1 MSKSYLKKISNFFQF
16 KYNPENEM
24 SVELLKKSKQLVLNN
39 NNYNDYSN
47 FYHSFTTRFTYKLP
61 NVNIYPMQKN
71 SEIISLREIKKN
83 KDEKT
88 EENKRKSV
96 FQPIL
101 EYKKYST
108 ISYTDNNEN
117 IKENMKLNN
126 SNETINEKIFL
137 NYIDKFNNMNNV
149 MHNYITYRITYY
161 VNKLDEN
168 KYLMSIIEKQKEDK
182 NINIFD
188 DKINCKLNMFNIYND
203 IQIKL
208 IFNSIIIYIYDS
220 NDKKIEKLKL
230 PFCFVPFF
238 YGISLQQFKLLLLK
252 IMEFNEENNILS
264 INKEKLNN
272 NFKKFLEQK
281 TFYNNLS
288 FINNYKKI
296 SEFKFNWFVNL
307 DINNYFKFK
316 LLIKLP
322 HFKTRIKFSN
332 GKKLTFYKT
341 IEIKHISYLIKD
353 NYKDWDLFLLNTFCI
368 YKDFRYLI
376 NNALSY
382 NNEYKNNNYIN
393 FDENKS
399 KTYLKNSMKNSLEFY
414 IIEKGNNDV
423 FKNFYFK
430 MSSPYVE
437 ISYIKSN
444 ILENLIS
451 SKKIQ
456 LTFKEAIQLN
466 KLRKSWNPEEIIKK
480 CCIIKNK
487 NFFNKNKN
495 KNDVFYNNT
504 EIDLNLNKYIFGFD
518 ESILKFIK
526 KSNPIPDKK
535 VTKKNFNI
543 KLIPPE
549 IHWSEKIT
557 EKLSKYSIEK
567 KDYEKLFDLP
577 LNEWEIFILKLLPKI
592 KDLTNAINS
601 DRSNKKLQFEKRGT
615 YNFTNLKSPNVKKF
629 HRINEKHYSEKKLL
643 LIQE

>member
-1 MSKSYLKKISNFFQF
+1 MSKNYLKKVSDYFRF

-39 NNYNDYSN
+39 NNYNNYSK

-61 NVNIYPMQKN
+61 NLSIYPMQKN
-71 SEIISLREIKKN
+71 SEIISLGEIKKN
-83 KDEKT
+83 K
-88 EENKRKSV
+88 EENKDTKI

-101 EYKKYST
+101 EYKKYTT
-108 ISYTDNNEN
+108 ISYKEKNEN
-117 IKENMKLNN
+117 SKENSNSKLNS
-126 SNETINEKIFL
+126 SNQETINEKIFL

-161 VNKLDEN
+161 VNQLDEI
-168 KYLMSIIEKQKEDK
+168 KYLMSIIQKQKEDL

-188 DKINCKLNMFNIYND
+188 DKEINCKLNIFNIYND

-220 NDKKIEKLKL
+220 NNKKVEKIKF

-238 YGISLQQFKLLLLK
+238 YGISLQQFKLLL
-252 IMEFNEENNILS
+252 IQIIDFNKEKNILF
-264 INKEKLNN
+264 INKEKLKNK
-272 NFKKFLEQK
+272 FKEFLEEK
-281 TFYNNLS
+281 SFYNNLS
-288 FINNYKKI
+288 FINNYKKV
-296 SEFKFNWFVNL
+296 SEFNFNWLVNF
-307 DINNYFKFK
+307 DNNYIKFK

-332 GKKLTFYKT
+332 GNKLTFFKT
-341 IEIKHISYLIKD
+341 IEIKHISYLIKE

-399 KTYLKNSMKNSLEFY
+399 KLNFNNNMKNSLEFY
-414 IIEKGNNDV
+414 IVEKDKNNI
-423 FKNFYFK
+423 FKNLYFK
-430 MSSPYVE
+430 ISSPYVE
-437 ISYIKSN
+437 ISYIKPN

-466 KLRKSWNPEEIIKK
+466 KLRNSWYPEEIIKK
-480 CCIIKNK
+480 CCIIK
-487 NFFNKNKN
+487 
-495 KNDVFYNNT
+495 YNNYNNFLT
-504 EIDLNLNKYIFGFD
+504 KKNYKDNINDNNEIDLNLNKYIYGFD
-518 ESILKFIK
+518 ETILKFIK
-526 KSNPIPDKK
+526 RSKFPIPDKK

-557 EKLSKYSIEK
+557 EKLFKYSMER

-577 LNEWEIFILKLLPKI
+577 LNEWEPFILKLLPKI
-592 KDLTNAINS
+592 KEHS
-601 DRSNKKLQFEKRGT
+601 SNLLNDDVVREKSKKRGT
-615 YNFTNLKSPNVKKF
+615 FNFTNNLKSN
-629 HRINEKHYSEKKLL
+629 INLKRYQKQLSEKKL
-643 LIQE
+643 IVQQQ

>member
-1 MSKSYLKKISNFFQF
+1 MSKNYLKKVSDYFRF

-39 NNYNDYSN
+39 NNYNNYSK

-61 NVNIYPMQKN
+61 NLSIYPMQKN
-71 SEIISLREIKKN
+71 SEIISLGEIKKN
-83 KDEKT
+83 K
-88 EENKRKSV
+88 EENKDTKI

-101 EYKKYST
+101 EYKKYTT
-108 ISYTDNNEN
+108 ISYKEKNEN
-117 IKENMKLNN
+117 SKENSNSKLNS
-126 SNETINEKIFL
+126 SNQETINEKIFL

-161 VNKLDEN
+161 VNQLDEI
-168 KYLMSIIEKQKEDK
+168 KYLMSIIQKQKEDL

-188 DKINCKLNMFNIYND
+188 DKEINCKLNIFNIYND

-220 NDKKIEKLKL
+220 NNKKVEKIKF

-238 YGISLQQFKLLLLK
+238 YGISLQQFKLLL
-252 IMEFNEENNILS
+252 IQIIDFNKEKNILF
-264 INKEKLNN
+264 INKEKLKNK
-272 NFKKFLEQK
+272 FKEFLEEK
-281 TFYNNLS
+281 SFYNNLS
-288 FINNYKKI
+288 FINNYKKV
-296 SEFKFNWFVNL
+296 SEFNFNWLVNF
-307 DINNYFKFK
+307 DNNYIKFK

-332 GKKLTFYKT
+332 GNKLTFFKT
-341 IEIKHISYLIKD
+341 IEIKHISYLIKE

-399 KTYLKNSMKNSLEFY
+399 KLNFNNNMKNSLEFY
-414 IIEKGNNDV
+414 IVEKDKNNI
-423 FKNFYFK
+423 FKNLYFK
-430 MSSPYVE
+430 ISSPYVE
-437 ISYIKSN
+437 ISYIKPN

-466 KLRKSWNPEEIIKK
+466 KLRNSWYPEEIIKK
-480 CCIIKNK
+480 CCIIK
-487 NFFNKNKN
+487 
-495 KNDVFYNNT
+495 YNNYNNFLT
-504 EIDLNLNKYIFGFD
+504 KKNYKDNINDNNEIDLNLNKYIYGFD
-518 ESILKFIK
+518 ETILKFIK
-526 KSNPIPDKK
+526 RSKFPIPDKK

-557 EKLSKYSIEK
+557 EKLFKYSMER

-577 LNEWEIFILKLLPKI
+577 LNEWEPFILKLLHTSI
-592 KDLTNAINS
+592 I
-601 DRSNKKLQFEKRGT
+601 
-615 YNFTNLKSPNVKKF
+615 
-629 HRINEKHYSEKKLL
+629 
-643 LIQE
+643 

>member
-1 MSKSYLKKISNFFQF
+1 MSKNYLKKVSDYFRF

-39 NNYNDYSN
+39 NNYNNYSK

-61 NVNIYPMQKN
+61 NLSIYPMQKN
-71 SEIISLREIKKN
+71 SEIISLGEIKKN
-83 KDEKT
+83 K
-88 EENKRKSV
+88 EENKDTKI

-101 EYKKYST
+101 EYKKYTT
-108 ISYTDNNEN
+108 ISYKEKNEN
-117 IKENMKLNN
+117 SKENSNSKLNS
-126 SNETINEKIFL
+126 SNQETINEKIFL

-161 VNKLDEN
+161 VNQLDEI
-168 KYLMSIIEKQKEDK
+168 KYLMSIIQKQKEDL

-188 DKINCKLNMFNIYND
+188 DKEINCKLNIFNIYND

-208 IFNSIIIYIYDS
+208 IFNSIIVYIYDS
-220 NDKKIEKLKL
+220 NNKKVEKIKF

-238 YGISLQQFKLLLLK
+238 YGISLQQFKLLL
-252 IMEFNEENNILS
+252 IQIIDFNKEKNILF
-264 INKEKLNN
+264 INKEKLKNK
-272 NFKKFLEQK
+272 FKEFLEEK
-281 TFYNNLS
+281 SFYNNLS
-288 FINNYKKI
+288 FINNYKKV
-296 SEFKFNWFVNL
+296 SEFNFNWLVNF
-307 DINNYFKFK
+307 DNNYIKFK

-332 GKKLTFYKT
+332 GNKLTFFKT
-341 IEIKHISYLIKD
+341 IEIKHISYLIKE

-399 KTYLKNSMKNSLEFY
+399 KLNFNNNMKNSLEFY
-414 IIEKGNNDV
+414 IVEKDKNNI
-423 FKNFYFK
+423 FKNLYFK
-430 MSSPYVE
+430 ISSPYVE
-437 ISYIKSN
+437 ISYIKPN

-466 KLRKSWNPEEIIKK
+466 KLRNSWYPEEIIKK
-480 CCIIKNK
+480 CCIIK
-487 NFFNKNKN
+487 
-495 KNDVFYNNT
+495 YNNYNNFLT
-504 EIDLNLNKYIFGFD
+504 KKNYKDNINDNNEIDLNLNKYIYGFD
-518 ESILKFIK
+518 ETILKFIK
-526 KSNPIPDKK
+526 RSKFPIPDKK

-557 EKLSKYSIEK
+557 EKLFKYSMER

-577 LNEWEIFILKLLPKI
+577 LNEWEPFILKLLPKI
-592 KDLTNAINS
+592 KEHS
-601 DRSNKKLQFEKRGT
+601 SNLLNDDVVREKSKKRGT
-615 YNFTNLKSPNVKKF
+615 FNFTNNLKSN
-629 HRINEKHYSEKKLL
+629 INLKRYQKQLSEKKL
-643 LIQE
+643 IVQQQ

>member
-1 MSKSYLKKISNFFQF
+1 MSKNYLKKVSDYFRF

-39 NNYNDYSN
+39 NNYNNYSK

-61 NVNIYPMQKN
+61 NLSIYPMQKN
-71 SEIISLREIKKN
+71 SEIISLGEIKKN
-83 KDEKT
+83 K
-88 EENKRKSV
+88 EENKDTKI

-101 EYKKYST
+101 EYKKYTT
-108 ISYTDNNEN
+108 ISYKEKNEN
-117 IKENMKLNN
+117 SKENSNSKLNS
-126 SNETINEKIFL
+126 SNQETINEKIFL

-161 VNKLDEN
+161 VNQLDEI
-168 KYLMSIIEKQKEDK
+168 KYLMSIIQKQKEDL

-188 DKINCKLNMFNIYND
+188 DKEINCKLNIFNIYND

-220 NDKKIEKLKL
+220 NNKKVEKIKF

-238 YGISLQQFKLLLLK
+238 YGISLQQFKLLL
-252 IMEFNEENNILS
+252 IQIIDFNKEKNILF
-264 INKEKLNN
+264 INKEKLKNK
-272 NFKKFLEQK
+272 FKEFLEEK
-281 TFYNNLS
+281 SFYNNLS
-288 FINNYKKI
+288 FINNYKKV
-296 SEFKFNWFVNL
+296 SEFNFNWLVNF
-307 DINNYFKFK
+307 DNNYIKFK

-332 GKKLTFYKT
+332 GNKLTFFKT
-341 IEIKHISYLIKD
+341 IEIKHISYLIKE

-399 KTYLKNSMKNSLEFY
+399 KLNFNNNMKNSLEFY
-414 IIEKGNNDV
+414 IVEKDKNNI
-423 FKNFYFK
+423 FKNLYFK
-430 MSSPYVE
+430 ISSPYVE
-437 ISYIKSN
+437 ISYIKPN

-466 KLRKSWNPEEIIKK
+466 KLRNSWYPEEIIKK
-480 CCIIKNK
+480 CCIIK
-487 NFFNKNKN
+487 
-495 KNDVFYNNT
+495 YNNYNNFLT
-504 EIDLNLNKYIFGFD
+504 KKNYKDNINDNNEIDLNLNKYIYGFD
-518 ESILKFIK
+518 ETILKFIK
-526 KSNPIPDKK
+526 RSKFPIPDKK

-557 EKLSKYSIEK
+557 EKLFKYSMER

-577 LNEWEIFILKLLPKI
+577 LNEWEPFILKLLPKI
-592 KDLTNAINS
+592 KEHS
-601 DRSNKKLQFEKRGT
+601 SNLLNDDVVREKSKKRGT
-615 YNFTNLKSPNVKKF
+615 FNFTNNLKSN
-629 HRINEKHYSEKKLL
+629 INLKRYQKQLSEKKLKV
-643 LIQE
+643 QQQ